1 MSELSRSGRPC
12 QTDIN
17 HQQEMHSSG
26 GPENCRISGVLLS
39 VFLVDLSEVQG
50 FSVCFETM
58 NEDETK
64 TVKSSAT
71 LSDTEYFRN
80 LESYHQKWVKNLGIQ
95 NKPGI
100 PCRKISH
107 QKNEQ
112 IHTACLKVLDR
123 CPSVL
128 GNSDLE
134 SVLALFCEREEC
146 DFDESYT
153 NILEM
158 LVPLR
163 CSVDELYNIFYA
175 ITTKFVPRDILKG
188 AVCYQLMHLIVQ
200 YHDPLLSSHLESH
213 KVTSFEY
220 GRPFFAALFAPEICK
235 QSLYVV
241 WDKLFERGDPYLL
254 FTMVLVFLINCSD
267 QLMALNTKSELID
280 TIRFAVKELSTDDVD
295 DFFDLSVLFLNQ
307 TPSSIK
313 QDFQRVLFG
322 SRHVEEMQADLSKLL
337 ALPIDPRDVIR
348 MGLDENLNAAF
359 SKQGSEPNFFII
371 DARSHDQYSAGHLD
385 GSYNLDST
393 LFVEAPLQ
401 YKLAL
406 SSLDAYRCS
415 FHSDEHI
422 LFLGS
427 GHEDDLYLH
436 MVIASFL
443 QQGRKHI
450 ALVDGGYK
458 ALHEQLA
465 PNFERL
471 DGHYSALCKECNRQP
486 LHEVEK
492 ESQRKSSWKLGVGSI
507 LDAVKATAPSIREK
521 VRKLPIIVTLG
532 PNTAQFTHVETS
544 QRHGKRYRNEKSVFT
559 LSDSDSET
567 ETIAITSSP
576 RFYEPK
582 KLDDVLKQN
591 GVLEYFEGLE
601 VFTEGRSHRTVEC
614 YLALTATHILIFH
627 QEEKVGGVILR
638 ARHAYGSVLRV
649 SSRKKIPELL
659 TFKFGYCTDEDDYK
673 AIYTYFTPVT
683 AVHRFIIPRAGDCAK
698 SIKTNIVTLQPSIL
712 G

>member
-1 MSELSRSGRPC
+1 
-12 QTDIN
+12 
-17 HQQEMHSSG
+17 
-26 GPENCRISGVLLS
+26 
-39 VFLVDLSEVQG
+39 
-50 FSVCFETM
+50 M
-58 NEDETK
+58 NGEEIK
-64 TVKSSAT
+64 TTKSSAKP
-71 LSDTEYFRN
+71 SNSEYPKN
-80 LESYHQKWVKNLGIQ
+80 LESYRQKWVRNLGIQ
-95 NKPGI
+95 NKPSI
-100 PCRKISH
+100 SCR
-107 QKNEQ
+107 KNEQ
-112 IHTACLKVLDR
+112 AHTTCLKVLDR
-123 CPSVL
+123 CPSAL

-134 SVLALFCEREEC
+134 AILTLFCEREEC
-146 DFDESYT
+146 DFDESYAT
-153 NILEM
+153 ILKM

-163 CSVDELYNIFYA
+163 CNLDEFYNIFYA
-175 ITTKFVPRDILKG
+175 ITTKFVPRDISKG

-213 KVTSFEY
+213 KVTSFEF

-235 QSLYVV
+235 EALYVM

-254 FTMVLVFLINCSD
+254 FTMVLVVLINCSG

-280 TIRFAVKELSTDDVD
+280 TIRFSVKELSIDDVD
-295 DFFDLSVLFLNQ
+295 DFFELSVLFLSQ

-322 SRHVEEMQADLSKLL
+322 SRHAEEMQADIEKLL
-337 ALPIDPRDVIR
+337 ALPVDPRNVIR
-348 MGLDENLNAAF
+348 MGLDENLNAPE
-359 SKQGSEPNFFII
+359 SEPSFFII

-401 YKLAL
+401 YKSAL
-406 SSLDAYRCS
+406 SSLDACRCI

-427 GHEDDLYLH
+427 GREDDLYLH

-465 PNFERL
+465 PNFNRL
-471 DGHYSALCKECNRQP
+471 KGHHSAACNECNRQP
-486 LHEVEK
+486 SHAVEK
-492 ESQRKSSWKLGVGSI
+492 DGQRKSSWKLDVGSI
-507 LDAVKATAPSIREK
+507 FGAVKAAAPSIREK
-521 VRKLPIIVTLG
+521 VRKLPAIMTRG
-532 PNTAQFTHVETS
+532 PNTIEFSHVETN
-544 QRHGKRYRNEKSVFT
+544 QRHGKRYRNEKSLFT

-567 ETIAITSSP
+567 ETVTVTSAPKSS
-576 RFYEPK
+576 EPK
-582 KLDDVLKQN
+582 KLDDFLKQN
-591 GVLEYFEGLE
+591 GILEYFEGLE
-601 VFTEGRSHRTVEC
+601 VFTEGASHRTVEC

-627 QEEKVGGVILR
+627 QEEKIGEVVLQ

-659 TFKFGYCTDEDDYK
+659 TFKFGYCTDGNDYK
-673 AIYTYFTPVT
+673 VT
-683 AVHRFIIPRAGDCAK
+683 AVRRFIIPRAGDCAK
-698 SIKTNIVTLQPSIL
+698 SIKTNIVTLQPGIL

>member
-1 MSELSRSGRPC
+1 
-12 QTDIN
+12 
-17 HQQEMHSSG
+17 
-26 GPENCRISGVLLS
+26 
-39 VFLVDLSEVQG
+39 
-50 FSVCFETM
+50 
-58 NEDETK
+58 
-64 TVKSSAT
+64 
-71 LSDTEYFRN
+71 
-80 LESYHQKWVKNLGIQ
+80 
-95 NKPGI
+95 
-100 PCRKISH
+100 
-107 QKNEQ
+107 
-112 IHTACLKVLDR
+112 
-123 CPSVL
+123 
-128 GNSDLE
+128 
-134 SVLALFCEREEC
+134 
-146 DFDESYT
+146 
-153 NILEM
+153 
-158 LVPLR
+158 
-163 CSVDELYNIFYA
+163 
-175 ITTKFVPRDILKG
+175 
-188 AVCYQLMHLIVQ
+188 
-200 YHDPLLSSHLESH
+200 
-213 KVTSFEY
+213 
-220 GRPFFAALFAPEICK
+220 
-235 QSLYVV
+235 
-241 WDKLFERGDPYLL
+241 
-254 FTMVLVFLINCSD
+254 
-267 QLMALNTKSELID
+267 
-280 TIRFAVKELSTDDVD
+280 
-295 DFFDLSVLFLNQ
+295 
-307 TPSSIK
+307 
-313 QDFQRVLFG
+313 
-322 SRHVEEMQADLSKLL
+322 
-337 ALPIDPRDVIR
+337 
-348 MGLDENLNAAF
+348 
-359 SKQGSEPNFFII
+359 
-371 DARSHDQYSAGHLD
+371 
-385 GSYNLDST
+385 
-393 LFVEAPLQ
+393 
-401 YKLAL
+401 
-406 SSLDAYRCS
+406 
-415 FHSDEHI
+415 
-422 LFLGS
+422 
-427 GHEDDLYLH
+427 

-492 ESQRKSSWKLGVGSI
+492 ESQRKSSVRWKLGVGSI

>member
-1 MSELSRSGRPC
+1 
-12 QTDIN
+12 
-17 HQQEMHSSG
+17 
-26 GPENCRISGVLLS
+26 
-39 VFLVDLSEVQG
+39 
-50 FSVCFETM
+50 M
-58 NEDETK
+58 NGDETK
-64 TVKSSAT
+64 TAKSSAT
-71 LSDTEYFRN
+71 LSDIEYSKI
-80 LESYHQKWVKNLGIQ
+80 LESYRQKWMKSLGIQ
-95 NKPGI
+95 NKLGV
-100 PCRKISH
+100 PCQKISY

-112 IHTACLKVLDR
+112 IHSTCLKFLDR
-123 CPSVL
+123 YSSAL
-128 GNSDLE
+128 RNNDLE
-134 SVLALFCEREEC
+134 AVLTLFCEREEC
-146 DFDESYT
+146 NFDESYAS
-153 NILEM
+153 ILEM

-163 CSVDELYNIFYA
+163 CNLDELYSIFYA
-175 ITTKFVPRDILKG
+175 ITTKFVPRDISKG

-267 QLMALNTKSELID
+267 QLMALNTKSELVD
-280 TIRFAVKELSTDDVD
+280 TIRFAVKELSVDDVD
-295 DFFDLSVLFLNQ
+295 DFFELSVLFLSQ

-313 QDFQRVLFG
+313 QDFQRALFG
-322 SRHVEEMQADLSKLL
+322 SRHAEEMQADIAKLL
-337 ALPIDPRDVIR
+337 ALPVDPRDVIR
-348 MGLDENLNAAF
+348 MGLDVNLNAAF
-359 SKQGSEPNFFII
+359 STKDSEPNFFII

-406 SSLDAYRCS
+406 SSLDAYRFA

-427 GHEDDLYLH
+427 GREDDLYLH

-450 ALVDGGYK
+450 ALVDGGYR

-471 DGHYSALCKECNRQP
+471 DGHYASLCKECNRQP
-486 LHEVEK
+486 SHAVEK
-492 ESQRKSSWKLGVGSI
+492 EPQRKSFWKLDVGGI
-507 LDAVKATAPSIREK
+507 LGAVRATAPSIKEK
-521 VRKLPIIVTLG
+521 VRKFPIIVPLG
-532 PNTAQFTHVETS
+532 PNTVEFSHVETS
-544 QRHGKRYRNEKSVFT
+544 QRHGKRYRNEKSLFT
-559 LSDSDSET
+559 LNDSDSET
-567 ETIAITSSP
+567 EAIAVTSSP
-576 RFYEPK
+576 RFSESK
-582 KLDDVLKQN
+582 KLDDILKQN
-591 GVLEYFEGLE
+591 SVLEYFEGLE
-601 VFTEGRSHRTVEC
+601 VFTEGASHLTVEC

-627 QEEKVGGVILR
+627 QEEKIGEVILR

-649 SSRKKIPELL
+649 SSRRKIPELL
-659 TFKFGYCTDEDDYK
+659 TFKFGYCTNEDDYK
-673 AIYTYFTPVT
+673 VT
-683 AVHRFIIPRAGDCAK
+683 AVHRFIMPRAGDCAK
-698 SIKTNIVTLQPSIL
+698 SIKTNIVTLRPSIL